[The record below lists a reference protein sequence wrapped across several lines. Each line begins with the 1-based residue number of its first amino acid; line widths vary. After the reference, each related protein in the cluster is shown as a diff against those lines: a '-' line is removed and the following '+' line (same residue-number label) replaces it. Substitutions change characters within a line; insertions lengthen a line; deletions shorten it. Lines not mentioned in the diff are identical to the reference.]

1 MILWLLFSGSVAQ
14 GQTQAEKE
22 DFSTAL
28 PPSKNVPSQELLTN
42 KEVAGNLCN
51 KIDTVKGTHLPIKP
65 RVDKASKPSDKK
77 INSPQKISDLKT
89 GKNQAENPSENDE
102 NRATENLP
110 NRSRDQSKVV
120 TLKSKGKP
128 VDDKL
133 IAFLRVTTG
142 RNFVDLNQQTP
153 GLSDLSRNCK
163 CVSEKSSGAQVW
175 SLTQFI
181 FCFLFVKK

>member
-28 PPSKNVPSQELLTN
+28 PPSRNAPSQELLTN

-65 RVDKASKPSDKK
+65 RVDKASKPSAKK
-77 INSPQKISDLKT
+77 INTPQKISDSKT
-89 GKNQAENPSENDE
+89 GENQAETPSENEE
-102 NRATENLP
+102 NRATDNLP
-110 NRSRDQSKVV
+110 NRSRDQGKVV

-128 VDDKL
+128 SDDNKL

-175 SLTQFI
+175 SLTQF
-181 FCFLFVKK
+181 FSVSCL